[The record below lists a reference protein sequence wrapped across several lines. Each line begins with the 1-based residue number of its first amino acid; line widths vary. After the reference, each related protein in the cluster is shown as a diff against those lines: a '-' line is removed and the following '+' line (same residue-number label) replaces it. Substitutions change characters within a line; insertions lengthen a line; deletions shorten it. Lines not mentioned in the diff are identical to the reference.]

1 MDMNFDGTDDI
12 MDTRD
17 ITVRIQELKDEW
29 SEVTENDFEDYNLSY
44 DDLKV
49 GLSEEDAEE
58 LLALMEL
65 QEEAGSSYFDNE
77 ESFISD
83 EYFTEYAQDMI
94 KEVGYISAEVPSWI
108 EIDWERTAQNVRVD
122 YTSFE
127 FRGTTYWIR

>member
-94 KEVGYISAEVPSWI
+94 KDVGYISAEVPSWI
-108 EIDWERTAQNVRVD
+108 EIDWERTAQNVRMD